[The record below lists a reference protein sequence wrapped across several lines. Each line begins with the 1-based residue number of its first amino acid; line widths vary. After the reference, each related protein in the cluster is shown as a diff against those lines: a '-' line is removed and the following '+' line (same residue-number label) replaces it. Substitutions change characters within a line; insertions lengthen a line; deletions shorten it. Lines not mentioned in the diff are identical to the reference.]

1 MVSLRDIIP
10 AQPQLGYKGSSL
22 KFYKALLAQY
32 AGSDGLYLQSS
43 TSVRQFLTA
52 SQALRYDLVDTER
65 FLSIQALGMADKLNG
80 FSHSWLLVRCEVEY
94 PFPRFR
100 LQSEE

>member
-1 MVSLRDIIP
+1 MYCIKKKSSYRGD
-10 AQPQLGYKGSSL
+10 SL
-22 KFYKALLAQY
+22 KFYKAVT
-32 AGSDGLYLQSS
+32 GSDGLYLQSS
-43 TSVRQFLTA
+43 TSIRQFLTA

-65 FLSIQALGMADKLNG
+65 FLSIQALGVADKLNG

-100 LQSEE
+100 LQPEE